1 MRALLT
7 DTRQQAGKHSHKDA
21 WFDEHGIATLRTKVP
36 VGDYC
41 EAPSVSVDTK
51 KDIYELAM
59 DIDRDHER
67 FKREMITAR
76 DLGCRLVVLVENT
89 DGIKSLEDLAE
100 WREPMGHLAMRKRSS
115 KSVTARQIHGSRL
128 AKACKTMEARYGV
141 SFMFCHPEESAE
153 LICRILGGGADA

>member
-1 MRALLT
+1 MRGILT
-7 DTRQQAGKHSHKDA
+7 DTRQQAGKHIHKDA

-67 FKREMITAR
+67 FKREMLTAR

-100 WREPMGHLAMRKRSS
+100 WREPTSHLAMRKRSS

-128 AKACKTMEARYGV
+128 AKACKTMEERYGV
-141 SFMFCHPEESAE
+141 RFAFCHPSDAAAT
-153 LICRILGGGADA
+153 ICGILGGGADA

>member
-1 MRALLT
+1 MRAILT

-21 WFDEHGIATLRTKVP
+21 WFEEHGVATLRTKVP

-51 KDIYELAM
+51 KDLYELAM

-67 FKREMITAR
+67 FKREMLTAR

-89 DGIKSLEDLAE
+89 EGVTDLESLAE
-100 WREPMGHLAMRKRSS
+100 WSEPQGHLAMRKRSS

-141 SFMFCHPEESAE
+141 RFAFCHPEESAE
-153 LICRILGGGADA
+153 LIYRILGGGADA